1 MLYTV
6 SLLLNTRTMREIR
19 LTGVGEAARC
29 CILRLSNEIGVCE
42 VYAITHWEMM
52 NNNTYVEVL
61 TFRAV

>member
-1 MLYTV
+1 
-6 SLLLNTRTMREIR
+6 MREIR